1 MKKKLIII
9 FSILIFTAILAVTA
23 VFITFHTIDY
33 FAGTV
38 EKSFNISLSDLSKNM
53 SKDKKISL
61 SYQPFQCYG
70 RRSIFC
76 SGDDILVKYKKMKFE
91 VKDIKFTL
99 TPYYDNADISL
110 KGRAVYKTIVDD
122 KERTLPM
129 NFECYG
135 NYKLLADET
144 MIKTRYWCNTYVNY
158 LKTHQQS
165 TVYFQNKHFDESS
178 IYGFAKKF
186 DEFILN
192 NQFQKAVYP
201 TKAALVKYQGYIES
215 KDLFEEYLN
224 IIKRFDPNYLNSKE
238 QAIMSLPSYKTYLF
252 FISVVFGRESAV
264 YAVYDKIMQ
273 SLKNVLEKD
282 YNKIA
287 VTLRSNKDVPV
298 KALLFSP
305 KEAKEKAKYFSDKK
319 YYTFDVKS
327 SKVK

>member
-9 FSILIFTAILAVTA
+9 FFIFIFTAVIAAAA
-23 VFITFHTIDY
+23 VFTAFHIIDY

-38 EKSFNISLSDLSKNM
+38 EKSFNISLSGLSRNMDKNM
-53 SKDKKISL
+53 SL
-61 SYQPFQCYG
+61 SYKPFQCYG

-76 SGDDILVKYKKMKFE
+76 SGDDILLKYKKMKFE
-91 VKDIKFTL
+91 IKDIKFTL

-110 KGRAVYKTIVDD
+110 KGKAVYKTIVDNEE
-122 KERTLPM
+122 KTLPV

-135 NYKLLADET
+135 NYHLLADET
-144 MIKTRYWCNTYVNY
+144 MIKTNYWCNTYVNY
-158 LKTHQQS
+158 LKTYQQS
-165 TVYFQNKHFDESS
+165 TVYFQNRHFNESS

-192 NQFQKAVYP
+192 NQFQKAVSP

-224 IIKRFDPNYLNSKE
+224 IIRRFDPNYLNSKE
-238 QAIMSLPSYKTYLF
+238 QAVMSLPSYKTYLF
-252 FISVVFGRESAV
+252 FISAIYGKESAAYIV
-264 YAVYDKIMQ
+264 YEKIMQ
-273 SLKNVLEKD
+273 SLKDVLEKD
-282 YNKIA
+282 YNKIT
-287 VTLRSNKDVPV
+287 VTIRSRKNIPVKSLLFGKKDV
-298 KALLFSP
+298 
-305 KEAKEKAKYFSDKK
+305 KEKAKYFADKK

>member
-9 FSILIFTAILAVTA
+9 FSILIFIVLLAIAVILIA
-23 VFITFHTIDY
+23 FHTIDY

-53 SKDKKISL
+53 GKNMSL
-61 SYQPFQCYG
+61 SYKPFQCYG
-70 RRSIFC
+70 QRSIFC
-76 SGDDILVKYKKMKFE
+76 SGDDILLKYKKMKFE
-91 VKDIKFTL
+91 VKDIKFTM

-110 KGRAVYKTIVDD
+110 KGKAVYKTIVDNEE
-122 KERTLPM
+122 KTLPM

-135 NYKLLADET
+135 NYQLLADET
-144 MIKTRYWCNTYVNY
+144 MIKTRYWCNTYV
-158 LKTHQQS
+158 S
-165 TVYFQNKHFDESS
+165 T

-186 DEFILN
+186 DEIILN

-224 IIKRFDPNYLNSKE
+224 IIRRFDPNYLNSKE
-238 QAIMSLPSYKTYLF
+238 QAAMSLPSYKTYLF
-252 FISVVFGRESAV
+252 FISVVFGKESAV
-264 YAVYDKIMQ
+264 YAVYDKVMQ
-273 SLKNVLEKD
+273 SLKDVLEKD
-282 YNKIA
+282 YNKIT

-298 KALLFSP
+298 KSLLFS
-305 KEAKEKAKYFSDKK
+305 KKDAKEKAKYFSDKK

>member
-91 VKDIKFTL
+91 VKDIKFIL

-192 NQFQKAVYP
+192 NQFQKQYP
-201 TKAALVKYQGYIES
+201 QQRQHW
-215 KDLFEEYLN
+215 LN
-224 IIKRFDPNYLNSKE
+224 I
-238 QAIMSLPSYKTYLF
+238 
-252 FISVVFGRESAV
+252 
-264 YAVYDKIMQ
+264 
-273 SLKNVLEKD
+273 
-282 YNKIA
+282 
-287 VTLRSNKDVPV
+287 
-298 KALLFSP
+298 
-305 KEAKEKAKYFSDKK
+305 
-319 YYTFDVKS
+319 
-327 SKVK
+327 KVI